1 MVEIAD
7 RAHNDVVILRQP
19 QLIIFHS
26 SFPSLNTMTPETPTS
41 TPQPRKADRIL
52 NILLIVA
59 IIACVLVVALRVF
72 FFEKIEVRKTSMSP
86 TFNDKDTVWIN
97 KIAAVRRGDVAVFFD
112 HLEASA
118 SDEADSSRRLIKR
131 VVALAGDQVYAD
143 ENADGSYSLY
153 IIYAGDS
160 APTAEQYTF
169 RGDPVAIPNFS
180 YNHSLFSF
188 ILNHVG
194 RDNAYTL
201 PEGTFF
207 AVGDNRP
214 VSLDSRNY
222 GAVPLE
228 QIIGVVM

>member
-1 MVEIAD
+1 MDLEQQAT
-7 RAHNDVVILRQP
+7 Q
-19 QLIIFHS
+19 QS
-26 SFPSLNTMTPETPTS
+26 PT
-41 TPQPRKADRIL
+41 QPRKKADRIL
-52 NILLIVA
+52 NVLLIVA
-59 IIACVLVVALRVF
+59 IILCILVVALRVF

-86 TFNDKDTVWIN
+86 TFEDKDTVWIN
-97 KIAAVRRGDVAVFFD
+97 KMTTVRRGDVVVFFD
-112 HLEASA
+112 HLEAST

-131 VVALAGDQVYAD
+131 VVALGGDQIYTE
-143 ENADGSYSLY
+143 ENVDGSYSLY

-169 RGDPVAIPNFS
+169 RGNPVTIPNFS

-188 ILNHVG
+188 ILNHG
-194 RDNAYTL
+194 GAANAYTV
-201 PEGTFF
+201 PDDMFF

-222 GAVPLE
+222 GAVPME